1 MSRGLS
7 GSPQEQFLLLSNS
20 VRLSAAISHQ
30 REYTLSTSPTIS
42 FIGAGNMAS
51 AIIGGMLESGFEAGK
66 IWVSAPDDGHL
77 QSIRKKFGVSV
88 TTDNRHCAQQADMVI
103 LAVKPQVMRNVCVDI
118 APVVQNTRPL
128 MVSIAAG
135 LAATT
140 LDQWL
145 GGGMPMVRVM
155 PNTPSLVGKGAAG
168 LYANDQVKDKQK
180 TMVESVFS
188 SIGSALWVED
198 ESLLHAVTALSG
210 SGPAYFF
217 LMLEAL
223 EEAATGAG
231 LPAETARKL
240 AIQTM
245 AGAAEMA
252 GRSEHDPGQLKRNV
266 MSPGGTTEQAI
277 HTFEDGGLRELV
289 KKAYSAAYD
298 RSGEMSKELAAK
310 Q

>member
-1 MSRGLS
+1 M
-7 GSPQEQFLLLSNS
+7 
-20 VRLSAAISHQ
+20 
-30 REYTLSTSPTIS
+30 STSPTIS

-51 AIIGGMLESGFEAGK
+51 AIIGGMLDSGFKAAN
-66 IWVSAPDDGHL
+66 IWVSAPDDNHL
-77 QSIRKKFGVSV
+77 QSIRKQFGVSV
-88 TTDNRHCAQQADMVI
+88 TTDNRYCAEQADMVV
-103 LAVKPQVMRNVCVDI
+103 LAVKPQVMASVCSDI

-135 LAATT
+135 LEAST
-140 LDQWL
+140 LDEWL
-145 GGGMPMVRVM
+145 GGGLPLVRVM

-168 LYANDQVKDKQK
+168 LYANDQVKEKQK
-180 TMVESVFS
+180 AMVESVFN
-188 SIGSALWVED
+188 SIGSALWVDD

-223 EEAATGAG
+223 EEAATDAG
-231 LPAETARKL
+231 IAGETARAL

-277 HTFEDGGLRELV
+277 QTFEEGGMRDLV
-289 KKAYSAAYD
+289 KKAYSAAYK
-298 RSGEMSKELAAK
+298 RSGEMAKELANK

>member
-1 MSRGLS
+1 M
-7 GSPQEQFLLLSNS
+7 
-20 VRLSAAISHQ
+20 
-30 REYTLSTSPTIS
+30 STSPTIS

-51 AIIGGMLESGFEAGK
+51 AIIGGMLDSGFKAAD
-66 IWVSAPDDGHL
+66 IWVSAPDDSHL
-77 QSIRKKFGVSV
+77 QSVRKQFGVSV
-88 TTDNRHCAQQADMVI
+88 TTDNRYCAQQADMVI
-103 LAVKPQVMRNVCVDI
+103 LAVKPQVMADVCNDI

-135 LAATT
+135 LEAST
-140 LDQWL
+140 LDTWL
-145 GGGMPMVRVM
+145 GGGLPLARVM

-168 LYANDQVKDKQK
+168 LFANDQVSDKQK
-180 TMVESVFS
+180 AMVEAVFS
-188 SIGSALWVED
+188 SIGSALWVEQ

-223 EEAATGAG
+223 EEAATEAG
-231 LPAETARKL
+231 IAADTARQL

-252 GRSEHDPGQLKRNV
+252 ARSEHDPGQLKRNV

-277 HTFEDGGLRELV
+277 NTFENGGLRDLV
-289 KKAYSAAYD
+289 KQAYGAAYK
-298 RSGEMSKELAAK
+298 RSEEMARELTGK

>member
-1 MSRGLS
+1 MSK
-7 GSPQEQFLLLSNS
+7 
-20 VRLSAAISHQ
+20 
-30 REYTLSTSPTIS
+30 SPTIS
-42 FIGAGNMAS
+42 FIGAGNMAT
-51 AIIGGMLESGFEAGK
+51 AIIGGMLDSGYKAND

-88 TTDNRHCAQQADMVI
+88 TTDNRYCAQQADMVI
-103 LAVKPQVMRNVCVDI
+103 LAVKPQVMADVCRDI

-135 LAATT
+135 LTAET
-140 LDQWL
+140 LDEWL
-145 GGGMPMVRVM
+145 GGGLPLVRVM

-168 LYANDQVKDKQK
+168 LFANAEVKDDQK
-180 TMVESVFS
+180 GMVESVFE
-188 SIGSALWVED
+188 SIGSALWVDD
-198 ESLLHAVTALSG
+198 ENLLHGVTALSG

-223 EEAATGAG
+223 EAAATDAG
-231 LPAETARKL
+231 VAPHTAREL

-252 GRSEHDPGQLKRNV
+252 ARSEQDPGQLKRNV

-277 HTFEDGGLRELV
+277 NTFEEGGMRDLV
-289 KKAYSAAYD
+289 HKAYNAAFK
-298 RSGEMSKELAAK
+298 RSEEMAKELAGK

>member
-1 MSRGLS
+1 M
-7 GSPQEQFLLLSNS
+7 
-20 VRLSAAISHQ
+20 
-30 REYTLSTSPTIS
+30 STSPTIS

-51 AIIGGMLESGFEAGK
+51 AIIGGMLDSGFKAAN
-66 IWVSAPDDGHL
+66 IWVSAPDDNHL
-77 QSIRKKFGVSV
+77 QSIRKQFGVSV
-88 TTDNRHCAQQADMVI
+88 TTDNRYCAEQADMVV
-103 LAVKPQVMRNVCVDI
+103 LAVKPQVMASVCSDI

-135 LAATT
+135 LEAST
-140 LDQWL
+140 LDEWL
-145 GGGMPMVRVM
+145 GGGLPLVRVM

-168 LYANDQVKDKQK
+168 LCANDQVKEKQK
-180 TMVESVFS
+180 TMVESVFN

-223 EEAATGAG
+223 EEAATDAG
-231 LPAETARKL
+231 IAGETARAL

-277 HTFEDGGLRELV
+277 QTFEEGGMRDLV
-289 KKAYSAAYD
+289 KKAYSAAYK
-298 RSGEMSKELAAK
+298 RSGEMAKELANK

>member
-1 MSRGLS
+1 
-7 GSPQEQFLLLSNS
+7 
-20 VRLSAAISHQ
+20 
-30 REYTLSTSPTIS
+30 LSTSPTIS

-51 AIIGGMLESGFEAGK
+51 AIIGGMLDSGFKAAN
-66 IWVSAPDDGHL
+66 IWVSAPDDNHL
-77 QSIRKKFGVSV
+77 QSIRKQFGVSV
-88 TTDNRHCAQQADMVI
+88 TTDNRYCAEQADMVV
-103 LAVKPQVMRNVCVDI
+103 LAVKPQVMASVCSDI

-135 LAATT
+135 LEAST
-140 LDQWL
+140 LDEWL
-145 GGGMPMVRVM
+145 GGGLPLVRVM

-168 LYANDQVKDKQK
+168 LYANDQVKEKQK
-180 TMVESVFS
+180 TMVESVFN

-223 EEAATGAG
+223 EEAATDAG
-231 LPAETARKL
+231 IAGETARAL

-277 HTFEDGGLRELV
+277 QTFEEGGMRDLV
-289 KKAYSAAYD
+289 KKAYSAAYK
-298 RSGEMSKELAAK
+298 RSGEMAKELANK

>member
-1 MSRGLS
+1 
-7 GSPQEQFLLLSNS
+7 
-20 VRLSAAISHQ
+20 
-30 REYTLSTSPTIS
+30 LSTSPTIS

-51 AIIGGMLESGFEAGK
+51 AIIGGMLDSGFKAAN
-66 IWVSAPDDGHL
+66 IWVSAPDDNHL
-77 QSIRKKFGVSV
+77 QSIRKQFGVSV
-88 TTDNRHCAQQADMVI
+88 TTDNRYCAEQADMVV
-103 LAVKPQVMRNVCVDI
+103 LAVKPQVMASVCADI

-135 LAATT
+135 LEAST
-140 LDQWL
+140 LDEWL
-145 GGGMPMVRVM
+145 GGGLPLVRVM

-168 LYANDQVKDKQK
+168 LYANDQVKEKQK
-180 TMVESVFS
+180 TMVESVFN
-188 SIGSALWVED
+188 SIGSALWVDD

-223 EEAATGAG
+223 EEAATDAG
-231 LPAETARKL
+231 IAGETARAL

-277 HTFEDGGLRELV
+277 QTFEEGGMRDLV
-289 KKAYSAAYD
+289 KKAYSAAYK
-298 RSGEMSKELAAK
+298 RSGEMAKELANK

>member
-1 MSRGLS
+1 M
-7 GSPQEQFLLLSNS
+7 
-20 VRLSAAISHQ
+20 
-30 REYTLSTSPTIS
+30 STSPTIS

-51 AIIGGMLESGFEAGK
+51 AIIGGMLDSGFKGAD
-66 IWVSAPDDGHL
+66 IWVSAPDDSHL
-77 QSIRKKFGVSV
+77 QSIRKRFGVSV
-88 TTDNRHCAQQADMVI
+88 TTDNRYCAQQADIVI
-103 LAVKPQVMRNVCVDI
+103 LAVKPQVMADVCRDI

-135 LAATT
+135 LEAGT
-140 LDQWL
+140 LDEWL
-145 GGGMPMVRVM
+145 GGGLPLVRVM

-168 LYANDQVKDKQK
+168 LFANDQVSDKQK
-180 TMVESVFS
+180 QSVEAVFS
-188 SIGSALWVED
+188 SIGSALWVE
-198 ESLLHAVTALSG
+198 EENLLHAVTALSG

-223 EEAATGAG
+223 EEAATEAG
-231 LPAETARKL
+231 IEAETARKL

-252 GRSEHDPGQLKRNV
+252 GRSEHDPAQLKRNV
-266 MSPGGTTEQAI
+266 MSPGGTTERAI

-289 KKAYSAAYD
+289 KTAYTAAFS
-298 RSGEMSKELAAK
+298 RSEDMAKELAGK

>member
-1 MSRGLS
+1 M
-7 GSPQEQFLLLSNS
+7 
-20 VRLSAAISHQ
+20 
-30 REYTLSTSPTIS
+30 STSPTIS

-51 AIIGGMLESGFEAGK
+51 AIIGGMLDSGYQAAD
-66 IWVSAPDDGHL
+66 IWVSAPDDDHL
-77 QSIRKKFGVSV
+77 QAIRKRFGVSV
-88 TTDNRHCAQQADMVI
+88 TTDNRFCAQQADLVV
-103 LAVKPQVMRNVCVDI
+103 LAVKPQVMADVCRDI

-128 MVSIAAG
+128 LVSIAAG
-135 LAATT
+135 LTADT

-145 GGGMPMVRVM
+145 GGGLPLIRVM
-155 PNTPSLVGKGAAG
+155 PNTPALVGKGAAG
-168 LYANDQVKDKQK
+168 LFANAQVKEDQKQQVA
-180 TMVESVFS
+180 TMFE
-188 SIGSALWVED
+188 SIGSALWVDD
-198 ESLLHAVTALSG
+198 EELLHGVTALSG

-223 EEAATGAG
+223 EAAATDAGIEAAT
-231 LPAETARKL
+231 ARQL

-252 GRSEHDPGQLKRNV
+252 ARSESDPGQLKRNV

-289 KKAYSAAYD
+289 HKAFDAALK
-298 RSGEMSKELAAK
+298 RSQEMASELAGK

>member
-1 MSRGLS
+1 
-7 GSPQEQFLLLSNS
+7 
-20 VRLSAAISHQ
+20 
-30 REYTLSTSPTIS
+30 LSTSPTIS

-51 AIIGGMLESGFEAGK
+51 AIIGGMLDSGFQAGD
-66 IWVSAPDDGHL
+66 IWVSAPDDNHL
-77 QSIRKKFGVSV
+77 QSLRKRFGISV
-88 TTDNRHCAQQADMVI
+88 TTDNRYCAEQADIVI
-103 LAVKPQVMRNVCVDI
+103 LAVKPQVMADVCRDI
-118 APVVQNTRPL
+118 APMVQNTRPL

-135 LAATT
+135 LTSDT
-140 LDQWL
+140 LDEWL
-145 GGGMPMVRVM
+145 GGGMPLVRVM

-168 LYANDQVKDKQK
+168 LFANSQVKDKQK
-180 TMVESVFS
+180 KMVQSVFE

-198 ESLLHAVTALSG
+198 ENLLHAVTALSG

-223 EEAATGAG
+223 ESAATEAG
-231 LPAETARKL
+231 IEADTARAL

-252 GRSEHDPGQLKRNV
+252 GRSEHDPAQLKRNV
-266 MSPGGTTEQAI
+266 MSPGGTTERAI

-289 KKAYSAAYD
+289 KKAYGAAFE
-298 RSGEMSKELAAK
+298 RSQEMSKELADK

>member
-1 MSRGLS
+1 M
-7 GSPQEQFLLLSNS
+7 
-20 VRLSAAISHQ
+20 
-30 REYTLSTSPTIS
+30 STSPTIS

-51 AIIGGMLESGFEAGK
+51 AIIGGMLDSGFKAAN
-66 IWVSAPDDGHL
+66 IWVSAPDDNHL
-77 QSIRKKFGVSV
+77 QSIRKQFGVSV
-88 TTDNRHCAQQADMVI
+88 TTDNRYCAEQADMVV
-103 LAVKPQVMRNVCVDI
+103 LAVKPQVMASVCSDI

-135 LAATT
+135 LEAST
-140 LDQWL
+140 LDEWL
-145 GGGMPMVRVM
+145 GGGLPLVRVM

-168 LYANDQVKDKQK
+168 LYANDQVKEKQK
-180 TMVESVFS
+180 TMVESVFN

-223 EEAATGAG
+223 EEAATDAG
-231 LPAETARKL
+231 IAGETARAL

-277 HTFEDGGLRELV
+277 QTFEEGGMRDLI
-289 KKAYSAAYD
+289 KKAYSAAYK
-298 RSGEMSKELAAK
+298 RSGEMAKELANK

>member
-1 MSRGLS
+1 M
-7 GSPQEQFLLLSNS
+7 
-20 VRLSAAISHQ
+20 
-30 REYTLSTSPTIS
+30 STSPTIS

-51 AIIGGMLESGFEAGK
+51 AIIGGMLDNGFQADK
-66 IWVSAPDDGHL
+66 IWVSAPDDNHL
-77 QSIRKKFGVSV
+77 QSIRKRFGISV
-88 TTDNRHCAQQADMVI
+88 TTDNRYCAQQADMVV
-103 LAVKPQVMRNVCVDI
+103 LAVKPQVMAEVCQDI

-135 LAATT
+135 LTADT
-140 LDQWL
+140 LDEWL
-145 GGGMPMVRVM
+145 GGGLPLVRVM

-168 LYANDQVKDKQK
+168 LYANSQVKDKQK
-180 TMVESVFS
+180 KMVQAVFE

-198 ESLLHAVTALSG
+198 ENLLHAVTALSG

-223 EEAATGAG
+223 ESAATEAG
-231 LPAETARKL
+231 IAPETAREL

-252 GRSEHDPGQLKRNV
+252 GRSEHDPAQLKRNV

-277 HTFEDGGLRELV
+277 HTFEDGGLRDLV
-289 KKAYSAAYD
+289 KEAYGAAFK
-298 RSGEMSKELAAK
+298 RSQEMSKELAKK

>member
-1 MSRGLS
+1 MSR
-7 GSPQEQFLLLSNS
+7 
-20 VRLSAAISHQ
+20 
-30 REYTLSTSPTIS
+30 SPTIS

-51 AIIGGMLESGFEAGK
+51 GIIGGMLDNGYQASD
-66 IWVSAPDDGHL
+66 IWVSAPDDSHL
-77 QSIRKKFGVSV
+77 QSVRKRFGVSV
-88 TTDNRHCAQQADMVI
+88 TTDNRHCAEQADIVV
-103 LAVKPQVMRNVCVDI
+103 LAVKPQVMAEVCRNI

-135 LAATT
+135 LTADT
-140 LDQWL
+140 LDSWL
-145 GGGMPMVRVM
+145 GGGLPLVRVM

-168 LYANDQVKDKQK
+168 LFANNQVSQAHREAVQA
-180 TMVESVFS
+180 MFQ

-198 ESLLHAVTALSG
+198 ENLLHSVTALSG

-223 EEAATGAG
+223 EAAATEAG
-231 LPAETARKL
+231 IEPETARAL

-252 GRSEHDPGQLKRNV
+252 ARSDDDPGQLKRNV
-266 MSPGGTTEQAI
+266 MSPGGTTERAI
-277 HTFEDGGLRELV
+277 HTFEDGGLRDLV
-289 KKAYSAAYD
+289 KKAYAAAYD
-298 RSGEMSKELAAK
+298 RSGEMSKELADK

>member
-1 MSRGLS
+1 M
-7 GSPQEQFLLLSNS
+7 SNS
-20 VRLSAAISHQ
+20 S
-30 REYTLSTSPTIS
+30 TIS

-51 AIIGGMLESGFEAGK
+51 AIIGGMLDNGYQAGN
-66 IWVSAPDDGHL
+66 IWVSAPDDSHL
-77 QSIRKKFGVSV
+77 QALRDRFGVSV
-88 TTDNRHCAQQADMVI
+88 TTDNRYCAQQADMVV
-103 LAVKPQVMRNVCVDI
+103 LAVKPQVMAEVCRDI

-135 LAATT
+135 LASDT
-140 LDQWL
+140 LDGWL
-145 GGGMPMVRVM
+145 GGGLPLVRVM

-168 LYANDQVKDKQK
+168 LFANAAVTAEQK
-180 TMVESVFS
+180 TMVQSVFE

-198 ESLLHAVTALSG
+198 EEQLHGVTALSG

-223 EEAATGAG
+223 EAAATEAG
-231 LPAETARKL
+231 IAPKTAREL

-252 GRSEHDPGQLKRNV
+252 ARSEHDPAQLKRNV
-266 MSPGGTTEQAI
+266 MSPGGTTERAI
-277 HTFEDGGLRELV
+277 NTFEDGGMRDLV
-289 KKAYSAAYD
+289 QKAYNAAFE
-298 RSGEMSKELAAK
+298 RSQEMSKELADK

>member
-1 MSRGLS
+1 
-7 GSPQEQFLLLSNS
+7 
-20 VRLSAAISHQ
+20 
-30 REYTLSTSPTIS
+30 
-42 FIGAGNMAS
+42 
-51 AIIGGMLESGFEAGK
+51 MLDSGFKAAN
-66 IWVSAPDDGHL
+66 IWVSAPDDNHL
-77 QSIRKKFGVSV
+77 QSIRKQFGVSV
-88 TTDNRHCAQQADMVI
+88 TTDNRYCAEQADMAV
-103 LAVKPQVMRNVCVDI
+103 LAVKPQVMASVCSDI

-135 LAATT
+135 LEAST
-140 LDQWL
+140 LDEWL
-145 GGGMPMVRVM
+145 GGGLPLVRVM

-168 LYANDQVKDKQK
+168 LYANDQVKEKQK
-180 TMVESVFS
+180 AMVESVFN
-188 SIGSALWVED
+188 SIGSALWVDD

-223 EEAATGAG
+223 EEAATDAG
-231 LPAETARKL
+231 IAGETARAL

-277 HTFEDGGLRELV
+277 QTFEEGGLRDLV
-289 KKAYSAAYD
+289 KKAYSAAYK
-298 RSGEMSKELAAK
+298 RSGEMAKELANK

>member
-1 MSRGLS
+1 M
-7 GSPQEQFLLLSNS
+7 
-20 VRLSAAISHQ
+20 
-30 REYTLSTSPTIS
+30 STSPTIS

-51 AIIGGMLESGFEAGK
+51 AIIGGMLDSGFKAAN
-66 IWVSAPDDGHL
+66 IWVSAPDDNHL
-77 QSIRKKFGVSV
+77 QSIRKQFGVSV
-88 TTDNRHCAQQADMVI
+88 TTDNRYCADQADMVV
-103 LAVKPQVMRNVCVDI
+103 LAVKPQVMASVCSDI

-135 LAATT
+135 LEAST
-140 LDQWL
+140 LDEWL
-145 GGGMPMVRVM
+145 GGGLPLVRVM

-168 LYANDQVKDKQK
+168 LYANDQVKEKQK
-180 TMVESVFS
+180 TMVESVFN

-223 EEAATGAG
+223 EEAATDAG
-231 LPAETARKL
+231 IAGETARAL

-277 HTFEDGGLRELV
+277 QTFEEGGMRDLV
-289 KKAYSAAYD
+289 KKAYSAAYK
-298 RSGEMSKELAAK
+298 RSGEMAKELANK

>member
-1 MSRGLS
+1 M
-7 GSPQEQFLLLSNS
+7 
-20 VRLSAAISHQ
+20 
-30 REYTLSTSPTIS
+30 STSPTIS

-51 AIIGGMLESGFEAGK
+51 AIIGGMLDSGFKAAN
-66 IWVSAPDDGHL
+66 IWVSAPDDNHL
-77 QSIRKKFGVSV
+77 QSIRKQFGVSV
-88 TTDNRHCAQQADMVI
+88 TTDNRYCAEQADMVV
-103 LAVKPQVMRNVCVDI
+103 LAVKPQVMASVCSDI

-135 LAATT
+135 LEAST
-140 LDQWL
+140 LDEWL
-145 GGGMPMVRVM
+145 GGGLPLVRVM

-168 LYANDQVKDKQK
+168 LYANDEVKEKQK
-180 TMVESVFS
+180 AMVESVFN
-188 SIGSALWVED
+188 SIGSALWVDD

-223 EEAATGAG
+223 EEAATDAG
-231 LPAETARKL
+231 IAGETARAL

-277 HTFEDGGLRELV
+277 QTFEEGGMRDLV
-289 KKAYSAAYD
+289 KKAYSAAYK
-298 RSGEMSKELAAK
+298 RSGEMAKELANK

>member
-1 MSRGLS
+1 M
-7 GSPQEQFLLLSNS
+7 
-20 VRLSAAISHQ
+20 
-30 REYTLSTSPTIS
+30 STSPTIS

-51 AIIGGMLESGFEAGK
+51 AIIGGMLDSGFKAAN
-66 IWVSAPDDGHL
+66 IWVSAPDDNHL
-77 QSIRKKFGVSV
+77 QSIRKQFGVSV
-88 TTDNRHCAQQADMVI
+88 TTDNRYCAEQADMVV
-103 LAVKPQVMRNVCVDI
+103 LAVKPQVMASVCSDI

-135 LAATT
+135 LEAAT
-140 LDQWL
+140 LDEWL
-145 GGGMPMVRVM
+145 GGGLPLVRVM

-168 LYANDQVKDKQK
+168 LYANDQVKEKQK
-180 TMVESVFS
+180 AMVESVFN
-188 SIGSALWVED
+188 SIGSALWVDD

-223 EEAATGAG
+223 EEAATDAG
-231 LPAETARKL
+231 IAGETARAL

-277 HTFEDGGLRELV
+277 QAFEEGGMRDLV
-289 KKAYSAAYD
+289 KKAYSAAYK
-298 RSGEMSKELAAK
+298 RSGEMAKELANK